1 MSGKSIAQIFGRF
14 TPAREITKLIASG
27 EILDMKMSREGREI
41 EIVVSF
47 PQTVPFHMITLY
59 AAGAARTY
67 KLNKVIIFPRYDGS
81 LFDEKAF
88 FEIIKE
94 LKRTVSTT
102 NGFFENCNIEIDGE
116 TLHIMLRHGGTQILC
131 DSHCDTEIS
140 RLISEQYDRRFK
152 IEFVEKPLEKQ
163 SNSGGSSARSE
174 VPYDEP
180 PPPSA
185 SYSGDSAYQDNAD
198 YSANTSYR
206 ETAPRSKTSQNQSS
220 SNAETAPRSGVRRQS
235 QPPTPAASIP
245 PEWRSCNPGSATCVY
260 GREIKRAPL
269 RLDEVS
275 LESGRVTVFGDV
287 FGFEARETKDG
298 SKYIISFN
306 ITDRTSS
313 NTVKVIQDKKKAE
326 PVIEAVKNGVTV
338 LVNGEVSYDKYDREI
353 TIRAL
358 DIATVKKAAGR
369 TDNSREK
376 RVELHLH
383 STMSA
388 MDAITPIGEYV
399 KRAAKWGHRAIAL
412 TDHGVLQAFP
422 DAMVAAEDLK
432 KAGTDIKII
441 YGVEDYF
448 VDDMSPTVIGEDDTP
463 FDGEFIS
470 FDLETTGLSSEND
483 RITEIGA
490 VKIRDGQIIDSFD
503 TFVDPQRHIPENITK
518 LTSITDKMVKDAPLE
533 AEALKMFYEFCG
545 KAPLIA
551 HNANFDASFTR
562 AAAKRSGMAFDY
574 TYIDSIPICRMLY
587 PELKSYKLNV
597 VASHLQLP
605 PFNHHRACDDARE
618 LGEIFLI
625 LLGRLEKDK
634 RAKSVRD
641 INSAVSGVDV
651 KKLRSFH
658 QILLV
663 KNAVGLKNLYKL
675 VSKSHLDYFY
685 KKPRI
690 PRSLLAQYREGL
702 LVGSACEAGELFR
715 AVLDGKPEAE
725 LRKIAGF
732 YDFLEI
738 QPLGNNQF
746 MLRDGLVSDEKQL
759 QDINRT
765 IIRLA
770 EELNKPVVATG
781 DVHFIDERDSVFR
794 EILMAG
800 QGYSDAQYQPPLY
813 FRTTNEMLEEFEYL
827 GKEKAFEVVV
837 TNPNKI
843 ADMVEQV
850 RPIPLGNY
858 PPSLDG
864 ADDELQQITWNRAKE
879 IYGDPL
885 PEIVEK
891 RLKREL
897 DSIIKHGFAV
907 LYMIAQKLVAKSESD
922 GYLVGSRGS
931 VGSSFVATM
940 SGITEVDPLP
950 PHYVCTKCKYSEF
963 ITDGS
968 VGSGFDLPAK
978 SCPKC
983 GVPLRGDGH
992 DIPFET
998 FLGFDGDKSPDIDLN
1013 FSGDEQPTA
1022 HKYTEELFG
1031 KGHVF
1036 RAGTIASVAEKTA
1049 YGFVMKYI
1057 ESKGQTLHKAEEL
1070 RLAQGCT
1077 GVKRTTGQHPG
1088 GMIVVP
1094 RDYEIYDFT
1103 PVQHPA
1109 DDTTSDTVTTHFDFT
1124 SLHDTILKLDILG
1137 HDVPTLYKHLED
1149 LTGIPVMSVPMSDP
1163 EVMSLFTSTKP
1174 LGVTPDEIGS
1184 ETGTLSLP
1192 EMGTKFVRQM
1202 LIDAQPKTFSDLLQI
1217 SGLSHGTDVWLGNA
1231 QELIKNGTCTI
1242 SQVIGTRDNIMT
1254 YLLHKDLEPK
1264 HAFKIMEIVR
1274 KGKAPKLLTEDYITE
1289 MKEHKVPQWY
1299 IDSCMKI
1306 KYMFPKAHAAA
1317 YVIAAIRLGWYK
1329 VHRPIEYYAAF
1340 FTVRGGD
1347 FDASIALGG
1356 KECVKAKMREVINK
1370 GKEATTKEL
1379 DLVTT
1384 LEIVNEVYARGIGF
1398 LPIDIYKSDAVRFLV
1413 HNGKI
1418 RPPLNSLKGL
1428 GENAAKGIVAAREKG
1443 TFISQDDISSRGG
1456 ASKSVIELLSVAG
1469 ALGDMPKTSQ
1479 MTFF

>member
-1 MSGKSIAQIFGRF
+1 MSGRNISQIFSRY
-14 TPAREITKLIASG
+14 TPVQEIAKNMAEG

-41 EIVVSF
+41 EVTASF
-47 PQTVPFHMITLY
+47 PKVVPFHTLMGY
-59 AAGAARTY
+59 AAGAAKTY
-67 KLNKVIIFPRYDGS
+67 NLNRIRIFPRYDGS
-81 LFDEKAF
+81 LFNTDTFAEVV
-88 FEIIKE
+88 KE
-94 LKRTVSTT
+94 LKRTVATI
-102 NGFFENCNIEIDGE
+102 NGFFDGCAVEIGDE
-116 TLHIMLRHGGTQILC
+116 KLVITLRHGGAQLLTE
-131 DSHCDTEIS
+131 SHCDTEIAK
-140 RLISEQYDRRFK
+140 LIAQQYNRRFQ
-152 IEFVEKPLEKQ
+152 IEFIEKADETQKAKTT
-163 SNSGGSSARSE
+163 SAPTAE
-174 VPYDEP
+174 QLFGEP
-180 PPPSA
+180 PEPSA
-185 SYSGDSAYQDNAD
+185 SYSGNSAYMDNAGYSAPAHERIIKKDSAPSSASNNAP
-198 YSANTSYR
+198 YGGN
-206 ETAPRSKTSQNQSS
+206 
-220 SNAETAPRSGVRRQS
+220 RRQTV
-235 QPPTPAASIP
+235 QTPSELIP
-245 PEWRSCNPGSATCVY
+245 PEWRKCDPAGANSIY
-260 GREIKRAPL
+260 GRQIKRAPV
-269 RLDEVS
+269 RLDSVS

-287 FGFEARETKDG
+287 FGFESRETRDG

-306 ITDRTSS
+306 ITDYTSS

-326 PVIEAVKNGVTV
+326 PVLESVKNGVTV
-338 LVNGEVSYDKYDREI
+338 LINGDVSYDKYDREI

-358 DIATVKKAAGR
+358 DIATVKKAETR
-369 TDNSREK
+369 TDKAPVK

-383 STMSA
+383 STMSS
-388 MDAITPIGEYV
+388 MDAVTPVGEYI

-412 TDHGVLQAFP
+412 TDHGVAQAFP
-422 DAMVAAEDLK
+422 DAMNALEDLK
-432 KAGTDIKII
+432 KAGTDFKVI
-441 YGVEDYF
+441 YGVENYF
-448 VDDMSPTVIGEDDTP
+448 VDDTAPAVIGEDDTP

-470 FDLETTGLSSEND
+470 FDLETTGLSCETE

-490 VKIRDGQIIDSFD
+490 VRIRGGQIVESFD
-503 TFVDPQRHIPENITK
+503 TFVHPQKHIPENITK
-518 LTSITDKMVKDAPLE
+518 LTGITDDMVKDAPGE
-533 AEALKMFYEFCG
+533 EEALKAFYEFCG
-545 KAPLIA
+545 NVPLVA
-551 HNANFDASFTR
+551 HNANFDAGFTR
-562 AAAKRSGMAFDY
+562 AAAKRCGMSFPF
-574 TYIDSIPICRMLY
+574 TYIDSIPICRALY
-587 PELKSYKLNV
+587 PELKSYKLNI
-597 VASHLQLP
+597 VANHLQLP

-618 LGEIFLI
+618 LGEIFII
-625 LLGRLEKDK
+625 LLEKLQK
-634 RAKSVRD
+634 ERKVTSVHG
-641 INSAVSGVDV
+641 INSALNGADV
-651 KKLRSFH
+651 KKLRSYH

-675 VSKSHLDYFY
+675 ISKSHLEYFY

-690 PRSLLAQYREGL
+690 PRSELVQYREGL
-702 LVGSACEAGELFR
+702 IVGSACEAGELFR

-725 LRKIAGF
+725 LRKIASF

-738 QPLGNNQF
+738 QPLGNNEYL
-746 MLRDGLVSDEKQL
+746 LREGRLKDVTQL

-765 IIRLA
+765 IIRLG
-770 EELNKPVVATG
+770 EELHKPVVATG
-781 DVHFIDERDSVFR
+781 DVHFIDKRDSVFR

-800 QGYSDAQYQPPLY
+800 QGFSDAEHQPPLY
-813 FRTTNEMLEEFEYL
+813 FRTTEEMLHEFEYL
-827 GKEKAFEVVV
+827 DEEKAYEVVV

-850 RPIPLGNY
+850 RPIPEGNY

-864 ADDELQQITWNRAKE
+864 ADDELQEITWNRAKE
-879 IYGDPL
+879 LYGDPL
-885 PEIVEK
+885 PEVVRA
-891 RLKREL
+891 RLQREL
-897 DSIIKHGFAV
+897 DSIVKHGFAV

-940 SGITEVDPLP
+940 SGITEVNPLP
-950 PHYVCTKCKYSEF
+950 PHYLCPNCRYSEF

-978 SCPKC
+978 DCPHC
-983 GVPLRGDGH
+983 GTPLKGDGH
-992 DIPFET
+992 EIPFET

-1013 FSGDEQPTA
+1013 FSGEEQPTA
-1022 HKYTEELFG
+1022 HKYTEVLFG

-1049 YGFVMKYI
+1049 YGFVKKYLD
-1057 ESKGQTLHKAEEL
+1057 EKGKTLHKAEEL

-1094 RDYEIYDFT
+1094 RDYEIYDFC

-1109 DDTTSDTVTTHFDFT
+1109 DDTSSDTVTTHFDFN

-1149 LTGIPVMSVPMSDP
+1149 MTGIDVMSVPMNDKN
-1163 EVMSLFTSTKP
+1163 VMRLFTSTEP
-1174 LGVTPDEIGS
+1174 LGVTPEQIGS

-1231 QELIKNGTCTI
+1231 QDLIQNGTCTI
-1242 SQVIGTRDNIMT
+1242 SEVIGTRDSIMT
-1254 YLLHKDLEPK
+1254 YLLHKDLVPK

-1274 KGKAPKLLTEDYITE
+1274 KGKAPKLLNEDYINE
-1289 MKEHKVPQWY
+1289 MKEHDVPQWY

-1317 YVIAAIRLGWYK
+1317 YVIASIRLGWYK
-1329 VHRPIEYYAAF
+1329 VYRPLEYYAAF
-1340 FTVRGGD
+1340 FSVRGGD
-1347 FDASIALGG
+1347 FDASVVAGG
-1356 KECVKAKMREVINK
+1356 KESVRAKMVEIINK

-1384 LEIVNEVYARGIGF
+1384 LEIVNEALARGVAF
-1398 LPIDIYKSDAVRFLV
+1398 LPVDIYKSDAVRFLV
-1413 HNGKI
+1413 QDGKI

-1428 GENAAKGIVAAREKG
+1428 GENAAKGIAAAREKG
-1443 TFISQDDISSRGG
+1443 RFISQDDLSTRGG
-1456 ASKSVIELLSVAG
+1456 ASKTVVELLNIAG
-1469 ALGDMPKTSQ
+1469 ALGEMPKTSQ

>member
-1 MSGKSIAQIFGRF
+1 MAENKSIESIFTRIKLSGEA
-14 TPAREITKLIASG
+14 ARPLEGSEITEVS
-27 EILDMKMSREGREI
+27 MSRSERSI
-41 EIVVSF
+41 DVTAVFDHVVPYASIRWF
-47 PQTVPFHMITLY
+47 DTQAAKTYGLNTVRLS
-59 AAGAARTY
+59 
-67 KLNKVIIFPRYDGS
+67 PRYDGS
-81 LFDEKAF
+81 LFCADGFA
-88 FEIIKE
+88 EIIKQ
-94 LKRTVSTT
+94 LKTSIAEV
-102 NGFFENCNIEIDGE
+102 NGFFDGSVCEIDGE
-116 TLHIMLRHGGTQILC
+116 TLRIKLKNGGADILKSVRC
-131 DSHCDTEIS
+131 DSEIA
-140 RLISEQYDRRFK
+140 RLAREQYSRSFK
-152 IEFVEKPLEKQ
+152 IDFIELPREKKELPPWEQPLPQNYIPAGETQ
-163 SNSGGSSARSE
+163 APPSARS
-174 VPYDEP
+174 
-180 PPPSA
+180 A
-185 SYSGDSAYQDNAD
+185 A
-198 YSANTSYR
+198 T
-206 ETAPRSKTSQNQSS
+206 TAPVKAHENPAGKKTYR
-220 SNAETAPRSGVRRQS
+220 AK
-235 QPPTPAASIP
+235 P
-245 PEWRSCNPGSATCVY
+245 PEWLKYKPESAVCVY
-260 GREIKRAPL
+260 GREIRKTPL
-269 RLDEVS
+269 RLADVT
-275 LESGRVTVFGDV
+275 LESGRVVVCGDV
-287 FGFEARETKDG
+287 FSFESRETRDG
-298 SKYIISFN
+298 KKYIISFN
-306 ITDRTSS
+306 ITDYTSS

-326 PVIEAVKNGVTV
+326 PVIESVKNGTTV
-338 LVNGEVSYDKYDREI
+338 IVNGDVSYDKYDREI

-358 DIATVKKAAGR
+358 DISTVKKLSGKMDTAPV
-369 TDNSREK
+369 K

-383 STMSA
+383 TTMSS
-388 MDAITPIGEYV
+388 MDAVTPAAEYI
-399 KRAAKWGHRAIAL
+399 KRAAAWGHKAIAI
-412 TDHGVLQAFP
+412 TDHGVAQAFP
-422 DAMVAAEDLK
+422 DAMNALEDIQKQGKELK
-432 KAGTDIKII
+432 VI

-448 VDDMSPTVIGEDDTP
+448 VDDAAPTVIGEDDTP

-470 FDLETTGLSSEND
+470 FDLETTGLSCEND

-490 VKIRDGQIIDSFD
+490 VRIKGGEIVEEFD
-503 TFVDPQRHIPENITK
+503 TFVDPGRHIPENITR
-518 LTSITDKMVKDAPLE
+518 LTSITDEMVKGAPDAE
-533 AEALKMFYEFCG
+533 KALADFFEFCG

-551 HNANFDASFTR
+551 HNASFDAGFVHAALAR
-562 AAAKRSGMAFDY
+562 AGKDFDF
-574 TYIDSIPICRMLY
+574 TYIDSIPICRSLY
-587 PELKSYKLNV
+587 PELKSYKLNI
-597 VASHLQLP
+597 VAKHLKLP

-618 LGEIFLI
+618 LAEIFKI
-625 LLGRLEKDK
+625 LLEGLEKK
-634 RAKSVRD
+634 RGVKSVKG
-641 INSAVSGVDV
+641 INTAVSGEDV
-651 KKLRSFH
+651 RKMPSYH

-675 VSKSHLDYFY
+675 ISKSHLDYFY

-690 PRSLLAQYREGL
+690 PLSQLVQYREGL

-715 AVLDGKPEAE
+715 AVLDGKPERE
-725 LRKIAGF
+725 LKRIASF

-738 QPLGNNQF
+738 QPLGNNNF
-746 MLRDGLVSDEKQL
+746 LLREGRLKDKEQL
-759 QDINRT
+759 EDINRT

-770 EELNKPVVATG
+770 DELHKPVVATG
-781 DVHFIDERDSVFR
+781 DVHFIDEKDKVFR
-794 EILMAG
+794 EILMTG
-800 QGYSDAQYQPPLY
+800 QGYTDADKQPPLY
-813 FRTTNEMLEEFEYL
+813 FRTTDEMLAEFDYL
-827 GKEKAFEVVV
+827 GKEKAYEVVV
-837 TNPNKI
+837 ENPNKI

-850 RPIPLGNY
+850 RPIPKGSY

-864 ADDELQQITWNRAKE
+864 ADDELQSITWNRAKE

-891 RLKREL
+891 RLHREL

-940 SGITEVDPLP
+940 SGITEVNPLP
-950 PHYVCTKCKYSEF
+950 PHYICKKCRYSEF

-978 SCPKC
+978 KCPRC
-983 GVPLRGDGH
+983 GEPLSGNGH

-1013 FSGDEQPTA
+1013 FSGEEQPTA
-1022 HKYTEELFG
+1022 HKYTEVLFG

-1049 YGFVMKYI
+1049 YGFVMKFL
-1057 ESKGQTLHKAEEL
+1057 EQKGKTLHKAEEL

-1094 RDYEIYDFT
+1094 RDYEIYDFC

-1109 DDTTSDTVTTHFDFT
+1109 DDTSSDTVTTHFDFN

-1149 LTGIPVMSVPMSDP
+1149 LTGIDVMTVPMNDP
-1163 EVMSLFTSTKP
+1163 EVMKLFTSTEP
-1174 LGVTPDEIGS
+1174 LGVTPEEIGS

-1202 LIDAQPKTFSDLLQI
+1202 LIDAQPKTFADLLQI

-1242 SQVIGTRDNIMT
+1242 SEVVGTRDSIMI
-1254 YLLHKDLEPK
+1254 YLLHKGVAPK

-1274 KGKAPKLLTEDYITE
+1274 KGRAPKLLSDDYINE

-1317 YVIAAIRLGWYK
+1317 YVIASIRLGWYK
-1329 VHRPIEYYAAF
+1329 VHRPLEYYAAF

-1347 FDASIALGG
+1347 FDAGLVLGG
-1356 KECVKAKMREVINK
+1356 REAVKAKMVEVINK
-1370 GKEATTKEL
+1370 GKEATAKEL

-1384 LEIVNEVYARGIGF
+1384 LEIVNEAFARGIGF
-1398 LPIDIYKSDAVRFLV
+1398 LPVDVYKSDATKFLV
-1413 HNGKI
+1413 EDGKI

-1428 GENAAKGIVAAREKG
+1428 GESAAKNITAARVNG
-1443 TFISQDDISSRGG
+1443 PFISQDDLSVRGG
-1456 ASKSVIELLSVAG
+1456 ASKSVVELLAVAG
-1469 ALGDMPKTSQ
+1469 ALGNMPKTSQ

>member
-1 MSGKSIAQIFGRF
+1 MSGRSIIQIFARY
-14 TPAREITKLIASG
+14 TPAPEIASVVSGG
-27 EILDMKMSREGREI
+27 EIIDMKMSREGREI
-41 EIVVSF
+41 EVSVSF
-47 PQTVPFHMITLY
+47 GQVVPFHTLMGY
-59 AAGAARTY
+59 AAGAAKTY
-67 KLNKVIIFPRYDGS
+67 NLNRVRILPKYDSS
-81 LFDEKAF
+81 LFNEKAF
-88 FEIIKE
+88 REIITE
-94 LKRTVSTT
+94 LKRIVSTT
-102 NGFFENCNIEIDGE
+102 NGFFEGSEIEIEGE
-116 TLHIMLRHGGTQILC
+116 TLHITLRHGGTDLLKE
-131 DSHCDTEIS
+131 SHCDTEIA
-140 RLISEQYDRRFK
+140 RLISQQYGRMFK
-152 IEFVEKPLEKQ
+152 VDFIEKPAEKGDVI
-163 SNSGGSSARSE
+163 SIEKAKEMYGEPPEPSSA
-174 VPYDEP
+174 
-180 PPPSA
+180 
-185 SYSGDSAYQDNAD
+185 YSGNAAYMDNANNSPHAEKPANREVTHQ
-198 YSANTSYR
+198 SAPHTANASRGSRRNT
-206 ETAPRSKTSQNQSS
+206 
-220 SNAETAPRSGVRRQS
+220 
-235 QPPTPAASIP
+235 PTPPELIP
-245 PEWRSCNPGSATCVY
+245 PEWKKCSTSSINTIY
-260 GREIKRAPL
+260 GREIKRAPV
-269 RLDEVS
+269 RLDTVS

-287 FGFEARETKDG
+287 FGFESRETRDG

-306 ITDRTSS
+306 ITDYTSS
-313 NTVKVIQDKKKAE
+313 NTIKVIQDKKKAE
-326 PVIEAVKNGVTV
+326 PVLESVKNGVTV
-338 LVNGEVSYDKYDREI
+338 LVNGDVSYDKYDREI
-353 TIRAL
+353 TIRGL
-358 DIATVKKAAGR
+358 DIATVKKVETR
-369 TDNSREK
+369 MDNAPEK

-388 MDAITPIGEYV
+388 MDAVTPVGEYI

-422 DAMVAAEDLK
+422 DAMNALE
-432 KAGTDIKII
+432 DIKKSGKEMKVI

-448 VDDMSPTVIGEDDTP
+448 VDDSIPAVIGEDDTP

-470 FDLETTGLSSEND
+470 FDLETTGLSCVND

-490 VKIRDGQIIDSFD
+490 VRIREGQIVDSFD
-503 TFVDPQRHIPENITK
+503 TFVNPERSIPEFITK
-518 LTSITDKMVKDAPLE
+518 LTSITDEMVKDAPCE
-533 AEALKMFYEFCG
+533 ADALKAFYDFCG
-545 KAPLIA
+545 NAPLVA
-551 HNANFDASFTR
+551 HNANFDAGFTR
-562 AAAKRSGMAFDY
+562 VAAKRCGMQFNY
-574 TYIDSIPICRMLY
+574 TYIDSIPICRALY
-587 PELKSYKLNV
+587 PELKSCKLNV
-597 VASHLQLP
+597 VANHLKLP

-618 LGEIFLI
+618 LGEIFII
-625 LLGRLEKDK
+625 LLDKLEKDK
-634 RAKSVRD
+634 GAKSVHA

-651 KKLRSFH
+651 KKLRSYH
-658 QILLV
+658 QIILV

-675 VSKSHLDYFY
+675 VSKSHLEYFY

-690 PRSLLAQYREGL
+690 PRSELIQYREGL
-702 LVGSACEAGELFR
+702 IIGSACEAGELFR
-715 AVLDGKPEAE
+715 AILDGKPEAE
-725 LRKIAGF
+725 IRKIAEF
-732 YDFLEI
+732 YDYLEI
-738 QPLGNNQF
+738 QPLGNDEYL
-746 MLRDGLVSDEKQL
+746 LREGKLSDEKQL

-765 IIRLA
+765 IVRLG
-770 EELNKPVVATG
+770 EELGKPVVATG

-800 QGYSDAQYQPPLY
+800 QGFSDAQFQPPLY
-813 FRTTNEMLEEFEYL
+813 FRTTEEMLKEFEYL
-827 GKEKAFEVVV
+827 GEEKAYEVVV

-850 RPIPLGNY
+850 RPIPEGNY

-885 PEIVEK
+885 PEVVRA
-891 RLKREL
+891 RLQREL

-940 SGITEVDPLP
+940 SGITEVNPLP
-950 PHYVCTKCKYSEF
+950 PHYVCPKCRYSEF

-968 VGSGFDLPAK
+968 VGSGFDLPPK
-978 SCPKC
+978 DCPNC
-983 GVPLRGDGH
+983 GTRLKGDGH
-992 DIPFET
+992 EIPFET

-1013 FSGDEQPTA
+1013 FSGEEQPTA
-1022 HKYTEELFG
+1022 HKYTEVLFG

-1049 YGFVMKYI
+1049 YGFVKKFLD
-1057 ESKGQTLHKAEEL
+1057 EKGKTLHKAEEL

-1094 RDYEIYDFT
+1094 RDYEIFDFC

-1109 DDTTSDTVTTHFDFT
+1109 DDTSSDTVTTHFDFN

-1149 LTGIPVMSVPMSDP
+1149 LTGIDVMTVPMNDP
-1163 EVMSLFTSTKP
+1163 EVMDLFTSTKS
-1174 LGVTPDEIGS
+1174 LGVKPEDIGS
-1184 ETGTLSLP
+1184 ETGTLSIP

-1202 LIDAQPKTFSDLLQI
+1202 LMDSKPKTFSDLLQI

-1231 QELIKNGTCTI
+1231 QELIQNGTCTI
-1242 SQVIGTRDNIMT
+1242 SGVIGTRDSIMT
-1254 YLLHKDLEPK
+1254 YLLHKGVEPK

-1274 KGKAPKLLTEDYITE
+1274 KGRAPKLLNEDYINE
-1289 MKEHKVPQWY
+1289 MKEHGVPQWY

-1317 YVIAAIRLGWYK
+1317 YVISAIRLGWYK
-1329 VHRPIEYYAAF
+1329 VHRPLEYYAAF

-1347 FDASIALGG
+1347 FDAGVVMAGRDS
-1356 KECVKAKMREVINK
+1356 VRAKMVEVINK

-1379 DLVTT
+1379 DLVTI
-1384 LEIVNEVYARGIGF
+1384 LEIVNEAMARNVEF
-1398 LPIDIYKSDAVRFLV
+1398 LPVDVYKSDAVRFLV
-1413 HNGKI
+1413 EDGKI

-1428 GENAAKGIVAAREKG
+1428 GENAAKSIVTAREKG
-1443 TFISQDDISSRGG
+1443 RFISQDDLSARGG
-1456 ASKSVIELLSVAG
+1456 ASKSVVELLDNAG